1 MTEKRPPSENFD
13 WVTARSHCSLGEVFE
28 KLRQQVKADVEKRE
42 AMRTERSGIGSYFA
56 FKFVQSGGDSFT
68 AMAEGTKVDE
78 RVRFECDRNAIT
90 AKGKYGKPNLMATL
104 TLSNDGECRVM
115 IGGREYDLWQ
125 FRKMALEHL
134 FFEFY
139 ER

>member
-1 MTEKRPPSENFD
+1 MY
-13 WVTARSHCSLGEVFE
+13 
-28 KLRQQVKADVEKRE
+28 
-42 AMRTERSGIGSYFA
+42 GSYFA

-115 IGGREYDLWQ
+115 IGSREYDLWQ